1 MSMPRLVFLGLLLA
15 CGLPSC
21 SPDGAPVAEAQYA
34 AKIVGNW
41 QGTVG
46 DTNETISF
54 AADGGFVSQVR
65 PRGFIS
71 NTLGQGV
78 TGVQAERACR
88 QKRQRRHFNVR
99 TGALIFASPRRLDF
113 PGSLKQAPG
122 RTNSK
127 HYAQERAKREVEC
140 ARIKQRL
147 KGVTHIHFFLPSSIH
162 SRSLYVTQRIWELM
176 ISWTRWTPGSAR
188 NGR

>member
-1 MSMPRLVFLGLLLA
+1 MNMPRLVFLGLLFA

-46 DTNETISF
+46 DTTETISF
-54 AADGGFVSQVR
+54 AADGGFVSDVR

-78 TGVQAERACR
+78 TGIIRGTWAVKGKAITLNIRSAEDVRLLNRTTTSTIETFKPNELVVKSASGDTSTFVRA
-88 QKRQRRHFNVR
+88 
-99 TGALIFASPRRLDF
+99 L
-113 PGSLKQAPG
+113 
-122 RTNSK
+122 
-127 HYAQERAKREVEC
+127 
-140 ARIKQRL
+140 
-147 KGVTHIHFFLPSSIH
+147 
-162 SRSLYVTQRIWELM
+162 
-176 ISWTRWTPGSAR
+176 
-188 NGR
+188 